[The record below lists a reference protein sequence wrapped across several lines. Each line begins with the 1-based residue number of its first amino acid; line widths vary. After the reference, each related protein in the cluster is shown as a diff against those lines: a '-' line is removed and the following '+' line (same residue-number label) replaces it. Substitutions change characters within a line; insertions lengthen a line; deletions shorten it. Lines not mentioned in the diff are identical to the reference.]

1 MKKLLAISLALI
13 RKYKREN
20 LGSGRTR
27 NMVSIAAAEDVITIG
42 FAQVG
47 HESDWR
53 AANTLDYQNTFTAEN
68 GYELLFVDADND
80 HTAQMEAVRNFIQ
93 QEVDYIVICP
103 VQEAGWDVVLQEAQ
117 DAGIPVIIA
126 DRTVSA
132 DPSLYS
138 CFIGTDSAAEGV
150 QAGEWLAEQLD
161 GAEANILVIEGSVGA
176 SAAIGRTEG
185 FNQVAAEHPEWKILD
200 SQSGDFTQAGGQQV
214 MESYLKSYP
223 DQFNVVVC
231 QNDNEAYGAIDAMKA
246 AGVTYGVGGDV
257 ILISFDATKQGLTL
271 TLNGEI
277 NCNVE
282 CNPLQAQGVAE
293 LIAKLEA
300 GECSVVMI
308 LEESVL
314 KKREE
319 EGSTLEWFIPD
330 DGNVL
335 IPSTVMTVAPEKSA
349 NNNIAACEAIT
360 DWLLSDEGQSYIV
373 KGWMHSVITDYAT
386 EPYDGKPTQELM
398 DTNIPV
404 DWEKCYKERDS
415 IRTLFQENVTVE

>member
-13 RKYKREN
+13 
-20 LGSGRTR
+20 LGLALCAT
-27 NMVSIAAAEDVITIG
+27 AAAEELITVG

-53 AANTLDYQNTFTAEN
+53 AANTLDYQSTFTKEK
-68 GYELLFVDADND
+68 GYELIFVDADND

-246 AGVTYGVGGDV
+246 AGVTYGVNGDV
-257 ILISFDATKQGLTL
+257 ILISYDATKQGLTL
-271 TLNGEI
+271 TLSGDI

-282 CNPLQAQGVAE
+282 CNPMQATTVAE
-293 LIAKLEA
+293 LIETIEA
-300 GECSVVMI
+300 GGEYAAKTVV
-308 LEESVL
+308 
-314 KKREE
+314 
-319 EGSTLEWFIPD
+319 PD
-330 DGNVL
+330 QAF
-335 IPSTVMTVAPEKSA
+335 VAAGLTSQ
-349 NNNIAACEAIT
+349 IAT
-360 DWLLSDEGQSYIV
+360 T
-373 KGWMHSVITDYAT
+373 M
-386 EPYDGKPTQELM
+386 TQELL
-398 DTNIPV
+398 DARP
-404 DWEKCYKERDS
+404 Y
-415 IRTLFQENVTVE
+415 